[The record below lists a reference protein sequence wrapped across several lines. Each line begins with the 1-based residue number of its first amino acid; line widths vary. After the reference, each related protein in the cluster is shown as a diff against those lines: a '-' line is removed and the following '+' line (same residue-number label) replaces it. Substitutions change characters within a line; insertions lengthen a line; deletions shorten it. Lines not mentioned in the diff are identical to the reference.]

1 MSGAVNE
8 QISGLHPTP
17 EQEEFRAA
25 VRRLSREVIAPGY
38 LARSKSTEFPWV
50 EYRKIADLGVLSLLV
65 PEEWGGPE
73 QPDYVA
79 AGIAIEE
86 IAYAD
91 FNVANAVIPPLLIG
105 TILAQHAVPSL
116 RERWLPSVVAGERFV
131 ALGLT
136 EPETGSDAGNLRCAA
151 KRTDGG
157 WVLNGEKTAMTGL
170 PHADA
175 AIVFARTSGPGFAG
189 VSAFFIDIDAPGVSR
204 SYFEDTGWLPL
215 GRGSLA
221 LTDVEVPDEALIG
234 AEGEGF
240 RTVMAGFDFTRP
252 LLALTGIG
260 AAQAAIDEAAAY
272 VAEREA
278 FGSPLSRFEGVSFPL
293 AEHATR
299 LTAARLLCYDALTR
313 RNLGH
318 PHTALAAM
326 CKWFGPEAAFRAA
339 HDCLLLHGHY
349 GYASENPME
358 QRLRDILAVEIAD
371 GTAQIQKIIIAREL
385 FGRGFVPY
393 GNRR

>member
-1 MSGAVNE
+1 MSE
-8 QISGLHPTP
+8 TSGLHPTA
-17 EQEEFRAA
+17 EQASFREA
-25 VRRLSREVIAPGY
+25 VRRLSREMIAPGY
-38 LARSKSTEFPWV
+38 LERSKSPEFPWT
-50 EYRKIADLGVLSLLV
+50 EYRRLADLGVLSLLV

-73 QPDYVA
+73 APDYVA
-79 AGIAIEE
+79 AGIAVEE

-91 FNVANAVIPPLLIG
+91 FNVANAVIPPLLIA
-105 TILAQHAVPSL
+105 TILAEHAAPAV
-116 RERWLPSVVAGERFV
+116 RERWLPPVVSGKQFV

-151 KRTDGG
+151 RRVDGG

-175 AIVFARTSGPGFAG
+175 AVIFARTSGPGFAG
-189 VSAFFIDIDAPGVSR
+189 VSAFFVDIDAPGVSR
-204 SYFEDTGWLPL
+204 TYFDDTGWVPL

-221 LTDVEVPDEALIG
+221 LSDVEVGDEAMIG
-234 AEGEGF
+234 AEGQGF

-272 VAEREA
+272 VAERAA

-313 RNLGH
+313 RNLGQ

-326 CKWFGPEAAFRAA
+326 CKWLGPEASFRAA
-339 HDCLLLHGHY
+339 HDCLLLFGHY
-349 GYASENPME
+349 GYASDNPME

-385 FGRGFVPY
+385 FGRDFVPY